1 MKKYVMTII
10 PALALMVS
18 CKDHPGHAGPEGNDG
33 TNVVS
38 TKIAAYSGGA
48 GQLPGEN
55 NLVSVEAYHFDGG
68 KLVKTYSDFTGSGS
82 NVFEINLDSR
92 SGTLYLVALGDD
104 GPEYARPQA
113 EESEDAWLKRASA
126 VSEDGRPG
134 HFYTGKTSL
143 AGTGMLQ
150 VELER
155 GVARF
160 DLKID
165 VAGEAEVRRIVFHD
179 MLYGAPLFA
188 GAGTDLSGIPS
199 GDMEVDFGTPVS
211 ENRKGVAYIYGQD
224 NASLTVSVD
233 AVVDGKECTLAA
245 DLPDEIA
252 RNTVYTL
259 TLRKD
264 YITADLELSVSDW
277 NDGGE
282 IEISPDKTVLSVD
295 RESGSI
301 PSDVLVSQDARTL
314 TLPYG
319 ATEFVLAIES
329 EDELELLP
337 YFGNMISVKPVQGTG
352 TADFSKV
359 NLFQVRKGLFAPGVP
374 AEDVVLNFHRKG
386 LEHSYPDDAIILKLS
401 SNPTRLSGGM
411 DFDNPWY
418 THDFRR
424 YVENELGV
432 FTLPAEKEIFALFED
447 GEDPWMKIERD
458 PAGDGSYRVLGG
470 WRPNDPTA
478 DGRVQKAVIV
488 IRNSAD
494 GSAREEYTV
503 VRRNYG
509 LPVTWLHGVWW
520 CKYNAIGDSRSFDH
534 QILSSDDPAAKAG
547 KSLFDYLA
555 SCSPE
560 EYRELWGWSYI
571 GDSGKGM
578 QVIESD
584 GKAVLDGYKGGQ
596 TVHINKLPADALSP
610 EGYELPSMEEFNR
623 IFDATDYVWVMWG
636 GDYKL
641 KAPWEG
647 HSAMRMQQRRK
658 DGITVGQMTLSNL
671 IYFSVASKDFPD
683 NEPLVWY
690 GPGAQ
695 WNADGIYHNGHYNN
709 MLFAVHSPEGQ
720 GWFIAGGMEN
730 LYLHKNGAGN
740 NDSRILRFK
749 KSDVEYVY

>member
-48 GQLPGEN
+48 GQLPGED

-319 ATEFVLAIES
+319 ATEFVLAIE
-329 EDELELLP
+329 
-337 YFGNMISVKPVQGTG
+337 GTG

-478 DGRVQKAVIV
+478 DGR
-488 IRNSAD
+488 
-494 GSAREEYTV
+494 
-503 VRRNYG
+503 RRKGGIYCRTPQ
-509 LPVTWLHGVWW
+509 LRP
-520 CKYNAIGDSRSFDH
+520 AGD
-534 QILSSDDPAAKAG
+534 
-547 KSLFDYLA
+547 LA
-555 SCSPE
+555 SRRLVVQIQR
-560 EYRELWGWSYI
+560 YRG
-571 GDSGKGM
+571 
-578 QVIESD
+578 
-584 GKAVLDGYKGGQ
+584 
-596 TVHINKLPADALSP
+596 
-610 EGYELPSMEEFNR
+610 
-623 IFDATDYVWVMWG
+623 
-636 GDYKL
+636 
-641 KAPWEG
+641 
-647 HSAMRMQQRRK
+647 
-658 DGITVGQMTLSNL
+658 
-671 IYFSVASKDFPD
+671 FP
-683 NEPLVWY
+683 
-690 GPGAQ
+690 
-695 WNADGIYHNGHYNN
+695 
-709 MLFAVHSPEGQ
+709 LFRPPDT
-720 GWFIAGGMEN
+720 FI
-730 LYLHKNGAGN
+730 
-740 NDSRILRFK
+740 R
-749 KSDVEYVY
+749 